1 MLQKNVPDLL
11 SVRRVKTHSIF
22 LPVRDPLPPLT
33 NTPDY
38 SLVIIKVMWGI
49 IGGKIVSNQQGR
61 FSNRLDKIIRTK
73 TMRAIILCWQR
84 GTLDRLID
92 LLCLN
97 LVIYRWLRAAEE

>member
-1 MLQKNVPDLL
+1 MKRASEKRTRSAL
-11 SVRRVKTHSIF
+11 SKKSQNPQHFSARTRPS
-22 LPVRDPLPPLT
+22 LT

-49 IGGKIVSNQQGR
+49 IRGKIVSNQQGR
-61 FSNRLDKIIRTK
+61 FSNWLDKIIRTK

-92 LLCLN
+92 LLRLN